1 MSEREEG
8 RGDAAGF
15 RRSKD
20 EIKRLTCIVDL
31 ENRFFL
37 ECNQLRRKEKKKML
51 HLKKKKKKKQ
61 SRCMMFSSRAGQK
74 LREAQR

>member
-1 MSEREEG
+1 MVKHICFFFVLFFGRGWGASLSVSEREEG

-20 EIKRLTCIVDL
+20 EIKRLTCTVDL

-37 ECNQLRRKEKKKML
+37 ECNQLRRK
-51 HLKKKKKKKQ
+51 KKKK
-61 SRCMMFSSRAGQK
+61 RCYT
-74 LREAQR
+74 